1 MDGISTAF
9 AEFPEKSP
17 SGAAALPGTGI
28 SYERTMEIPGMVWYN
43 NRKIPIT
50 QEGTAVKWFHDMS
63 EQEKQSFKK
72 VIAVCA
78 AGAAFILLI
87 PAVFSLLG

>member
-1 MDGISTAF
+1 M
-9 AEFPEKSP
+9 
-17 SGAAALPGTGI
+17 
-28 SYERTMEIPGMVWYN
+28 
-43 NRKIPIT
+43 
-50 QEGTAVKWFHDMS
+50 KWFHDMS

-87 PAVFSLLG
+87 PAVFPFWGEKLRHIPVEVILLETIRQQGSADK

>member
-1 MDGISTAF
+1 
-9 AEFPEKSP
+9 
-17 SGAAALPGTGI
+17 
-28 SYERTMEIPGMVWYN
+28 MEIPGMVWYN
-43 NRKIPIT
+43 NHKIPIT
-50 QEGTAVKWFHDMS
+50 QEGIAVKWFHDMS

-72 VIAVCA
+72 VITVCA

>member
-1 MDGISTAF
+1 MRNFPKNLRPAPLP
-9 AEFPEKSP
+9 FPEQIFLAIALWKSP
-17 SGAAALPGTGI
+17 AW
-28 SYERTMEIPGMVWYN
+28 YWYN
-43 NRKIPIT
+43 NHKIPIT
-50 QEGTAVKWFHDMS
+50 QEGIAVKWFHDMS

-72 VIAVCA
+72 VIAVCE